1 MEGLLF
7 GLVIQAELI
16 ADIFFW
22 LTAFL
27 ASYLMLVRIQSNAG
41 ALGSWPRIYIRRAAQ
56 ILPAYA
62 FTLVFFWKGLVLFGG
77 DGPRFFMYEEA
88 TQCSTYW
95 ATHLTFLNN
104 LIP

>member
-27 ASYLMLVRIQSNAG
+27 ASYLMLVRIHSNAG
-41 ALGSWPRIYIRRAAQ
+41 ALGSWPRIYIRRAA
-56 ILPAYA
+56 
-62 FTLVFFWKGLVLFGG
+62 
-77 DGPRFFMYEEA
+77 
-88 TQCSTYW
+88 
-95 ATHLTFLNN
+95 
-104 LIP
+104 